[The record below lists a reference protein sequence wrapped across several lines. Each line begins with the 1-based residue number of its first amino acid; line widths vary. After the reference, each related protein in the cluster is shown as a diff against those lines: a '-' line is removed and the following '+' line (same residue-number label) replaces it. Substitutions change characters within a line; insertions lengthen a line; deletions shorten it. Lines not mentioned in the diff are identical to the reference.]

1 MKGQAAFVIH
11 SRPYRETS
19 QLVEVFTEEQGRQ
32 SLIAKGSRQP
42 RSPLKGL
49 LQPFVP
55 LSLTFGGKGDLKTL
69 FKVEA
74 SAPAIRLTST
84 ALYSGLYL
92 NELIYYL
99 LEAHTPFDEVFEAYQ
114 STLHKLAAGER
125 LEPCLRHFEF
135 YMLNVLG
142 YGVDFT
148 IEAQSGAAVRP
159 QAWYQYQAEAGFN
172 RLAQRE
178 PGAYLGAHLYALS
191 ELDFSSVEVLLAAK
205 HFSRQ
210 ALAPY
215 LGGRPLRSRALF
227 IQGKRGSRS
236 E

>member
-1 MKGQAAFVIH
+1 MALAAFVIH

-19 QLVEVFTEEQGRQ
+19 QLVEVFTQEQGRQ
-32 SLIAKGSRQP
+32 SLVARGSRQP

-55 LSLTFGGKGDLKTL
+55 LRLTFGGKGELKTL
-69 FKVEA
+69 YSAEA
-74 SAPAIRLTST
+74 TGPAIRLTGT

-92 NELIYYL
+92 NELIHYL
-99 LEAHTPFDEVFEAYQ
+99 LEIQTPFEEVFEVYET
-114 STLHKLAAGER
+114 TLRKLAAGSA
-125 LEPCLRHFEF
+125 LEPCLRNFEF

-148 IEAQSGAAVRP
+148 QDAETGAVVCAQGWYAYRPETGFVALVRP
-159 QAWYQYQAEAGFN
+159 
-172 RLAQRE
+172 E
-178 PGAYLGAHLYALS
+178 PGAYRGDWLHDLA
-191 ELDFSSVEVLLAAK
+191 ELRLESAEVLAAAK
-205 HFSRQ
+205 RFSRT

-215 LGGRPLRSRALF
+215 LEGRVLKSRALF
-227 IQGKRGSRS
+227 IKGKRGSPS

>member
-1 MKGQAAFVIH
+1 MAHAAFVIH

-19 QLVEVFTEEQGRQ
+19 QLVEVFTREQGRQ
-32 SLIAKGSRQP
+32 SLVAKGSRQP

-55 LSLTFGGKGDLKTL
+55 LRLGFAGKGELKNL
-69 FKVEA
+69 HSAEA
-74 SAPAIRLTST
+74 SAPAISLAGP

-99 LEAHTPFDEVFEAYQ
+99 LEIQTPFDEVFDAYHK
-114 STLHKLAAGER
+114 TLKKLANGDEI
-125 LEPCLRHFEF
+125 EPCLRHFEF

-148 IEAQSGAAVRP
+148 QDAETGEAIRPGGWYGYRPESGFIA
-159 QAWYQYQAEAGFN
+159 
-172 RLAQRE
+172 LAQAE
-178 PGAYLGAHLYALS
+178 PGAYPGEHLQALA
-191 ELDFSSVEVLLAAK
+191 ELDLSRAEVLVSAK
-205 HFSRQ
+205 RFSRQ
-210 ALAPY
+210 ALGPY
-215 LGGRPLRSRALF
+215 LGGRALRSRALF
-227 IQGKRGSRS
+227 IKGKRGSRS

>member
-1 MKGQAAFVIH
+1 MTAHAAFVIH

-19 QLVEVFTEEQGRQ
+19 QLVEIFTREQGRQ
-32 SLIAKGSRQP
+32 SLIAKGSRRP

-55 LSLTFGGKGDLKTL
+55 LSVTFAGKGELKTL
-69 FKVEA
+69 HRAEA
-74 SAPAIRLTST
+74 TAPAIRLTGT

-92 NELIYYL
+92 NELIFYL
-99 LEAHTPFDEVFEAYQ
+99 LETHTPFDEVFDAYHQ
-114 STLHKLAAGER
+114 TLVSLANGEGI
-125 LEPCLRHFEF
+125 EPCLRHFEF
-135 YMLNVLG
+135 YMLNILG

-148 IEAQSGAAVRP
+148 LDAETGEAIDSK
-159 QAWYQYQAEAGFN
+159 AWYQYQSELGFSRVLKPQADSYAGD
-172 RLAQRE
+172 
-178 PGAYLGAHLYALS
+178 HLYALA
-191 ELDFSSVEVLLAAK
+191 ELDLNRAEVLLSAK
-205 HFSRQ
+205 RFSRQ

-227 IQGKRGSRS
+227 IKGKRGSRS

>member
-1 MKGQAAFVIH
+1 MKGHAAFVIH

-19 QLVEVFTEEQGRQ
+19 QLVEVFTQEQGRQ

-55 LSLTFGGKGDLKTL
+55 LSLTFGGKGELKTL
-69 FKVEA
+69 FKAEA
-74 SAPAIRLTST
+74 TAPAIRLTRT

-114 STLHKLAAGER
+114 TTLHKLAAGEA

-142 YGVDFT
+142 YGVDF
-148 IEAQSGAAVRP
+148 AVDAHTGEGVVAK
-159 QAWYQYQAEAGFN
+159 AWYQYQAEAGFS
-172 RLAQRE
+172 RVERYQS
-178 PGAYLGAHLYALS
+178 GAYLGEHLLALA
-191 ELDFSSVEVLLAAK
+191 ELDLSSSDILLAAK
-205 HFSRQ
+205 QFSRQ

-227 IQGKRGSRS
+227 IKGKRGSRS

>member
-1 MKGQAAFVIH
+1 MAQAAFVIH

-19 QLVEVFTEEQGRQ
+19 QLVEVFTREQGRQ
-32 SLIAKGSRQP
+32 SLVAKGSRQP

-55 LSLTFGGKGDLKTL
+55 LRVSFAGRGELKNL
-69 FKVEA
+69 HAAEA
-74 SAPAIRLTST
+74 SAPAIRLTGT

-99 LEAHTPFDEVFEAYQ
+99 LEAQTPFDEVFDAYHN
-114 STLHKLAAGER
+114 TLKKLAQGEGI
-125 LEPCLRHFEF
+125 EPCLRHFEF
-135 YMLNVLG
+135 YMLNILG

-148 IEAQSGAAVRP
+148 LDAETGDAVRSGAWYGYRP
-159 QAWYQYQAEAGFN
+159 EAGFVA
-172 RLAQRE
+172 LAGPE
-178 PGAYLGAHLYALS
+178 PGAYPGDHLHALA
-191 ELDFSSVEVLLAAK
+191 ELDLSRTEVLISAK
-205 HFSRQ
+205 RFSRQ
-210 ALAPY
+210 ALGPY

-227 IQGKRGSRS
+227 VKGKRGSRS

>member
-1 MKGQAAFVIH
+1 MKAQAAFVIH

-19 QLVEVFTEEQGRQ
+19 QLVEIFTQEQGRQ
-32 SLIAKGSRQP
+32 SVIAKGSRQP

-55 LSLTFGGKGDLKTL
+55 LSLTFGGKGELKTL

-74 SAPAIRLTST
+74 TAPAIRLVST

-114 STLHKLAAGER
+114 STLQKLAAGDR

-135 YMLNVLG
+135 YMLSVLG

-148 IEAQSGAAVRP
+148 VDAQSGEDVEAN
-159 QAWYQYQAEAGFN
+159 AWYQYQPESGFS
-172 RLAQRE
+172 RLPKCE
-178 PGAYLGAHLYALS
+178 PGAYAGAHLYALS
-191 ELDFSSVEVLLAAK
+191 ELDFSTAEVLLTAK

-227 IQGKRGSRS
+227 IKGKRGSRS

>member
-1 MKGQAAFVIH
+1 MKGHAAFVIH

-19 QLVEVFTEEQGRQ
+19 QLVEVFTQDQGRQ

-55 LSLTFGGKGDLKTL
+55 LSLTFAGKGELKTL
-69 FKVEA
+69 FKAEA
-74 SAPAIRLTST
+74 TAPAIRLTST

-114 STLHKLAAGER
+114 STLHKLAAGEAI
-125 LEPCLRHFEF
+125 EPCLRHFEF

-148 IEAQSGAAVRP
+148 LDAESGEEVKANH
-159 QAWYQYQAEAGFN
+159 WYQYQAEAGFS
-172 RLAQRE
+172 RLAQRQ
-178 PGAYLGAHLYALS
+178 PGAYLGAHLHALA
-191 ELDFSSVEVLLAAK
+191 ELDLSSKEVLLAAK

-227 IQGKRGSRS
+227 IKGKRGSRS

>member
-1 MKGQAAFVIH
+1 MNGQAAFVIH

-19 QLVEVFTEEQGRQ
+19 QLVEVFTQEQGRQ

-55 LSLTFGGKGDLKTL
+55 LSLTFGGKGELKTL
-69 FKVEA
+69 FKVE
-74 SAPAIRLTST
+74 STAPAIRLTST

-99 LEAHTPFDEVFEAYQ
+99 LEAHTPFDDVFDAYH
-114 STLHKLAAGER
+114 STLHKLAAGES

-135 YMLNVLG
+135 YMLGVLG

-148 IEAQSGAAVRP
+148 VDAQSGEDVHP
-159 QAWYQYQAEAGFN
+159 KAWYQYQPEAGFH
-172 RLAQRE
+172 RLFKRE
-178 PGAYLGAHLYALS
+178 PGAYLGEHLYALG
-191 ELDFSSVEVLLAAK
+191 ELNFSSAGVLQAAK

-210 ALAPY
+210 ALAPH
-215 LGGRPLRSRALF
+215 LAGRPLRSRALF

>member
-1 MKGQAAFVIH
+1 MAHAAFVIH

-19 QLVEVFTEEQGRQ
+19 QLVEVFTRERGRQ
-32 SLIAKGSRQP
+32 TLVARGSRQP

-55 LSLTFGGKGDLKTL
+55 LRLSFAGKGELKTL
-69 FKVEA
+69 HSAEA
-74 SAPAIRLTST
+74 TAPAIRLIGT

-92 NELIYYL
+92 NELIHYL
-99 LEAHTPFDEVFEAYQ
+99 LEPQTPFDEVFEVYHD
-114 STLHKLAAGER
+114 TLHQLAGGST

-148 IEAQSGAAVRP
+148 QDAESGAAVCARG
-159 QAWYQYQAEAGFN
+159 WYAYQPEAGFVALES
-172 RLAQRE
+172 RQ
-178 PGAYLGAHLYALS
+178 PGAFRGDWLHALARL
-191 ELDFSSVEVLLAAK
+191 ELDTPEVLAAAK
-205 HFSRQ
+205 RFSRT

-215 LGGRPLRSRALF
+215 LEGRVLKSRALF
-227 IQGKRGSRS
+227 IKGKRGSPS